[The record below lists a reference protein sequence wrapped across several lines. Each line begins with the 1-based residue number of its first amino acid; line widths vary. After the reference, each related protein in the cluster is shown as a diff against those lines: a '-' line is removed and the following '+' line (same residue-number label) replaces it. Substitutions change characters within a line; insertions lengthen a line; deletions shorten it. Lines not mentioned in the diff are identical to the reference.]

1 MRLRQFA
8 IQLALAAVMLQALMP
23 LGWMPNASAGSPF
36 TICTVYGAVS
46 LPGHVTGLPGKTI
59 PSRDN
64 QHKGLCPF
72 GAAPHF
78 ATLLGPAGFVPA
90 HRLTETSARP
100 RYAAAV
106 ETASRYALQSP
117 RAPPPF
123 V

>member
-1 MRLRQFA
+1 MRRGLRQFA
-8 IQLALAAVMLQALMP
+8 IQIALAAVMLQALMP
-23 LGWMPNASAGSPF
+23 LGWMPNPSAGAPF
-36 TICTVYGAVS
+36 TICTAYGAV
-46 LPGHVTGLPGKTI
+46 PGPGAGLPGKTI

-78 ATLLGPAGFVPA
+78 ATLLGPTGLLPVHWP
-90 HRLTETSARP
+90 TEQTLRP
-100 RYAAAV
+100 RHAAAV
-106 ETASRYALQSP
+106 KTAARYTLQSP